1 VKSGLLLNV
10 VVREGSSVLQLL
22 ARKDESLGG
31 ISLSWICFT
40 FSKASGLSTSKVM
53 VFPRMSEK
61 LESPDL
67 MVWRLEER
75 INVRQEKKTFGQ
87 SDHKE

>member
-40 FSKASGLSTSKVM
+40 FSKASGFRLRM